1 MSAKFNKV
9 IEEVKHLNAQERALV
24 AHCLISSLETKQDD
38 GVDMAWA
45 ELAEKRYDELLTG
58 KVKSVSWK
66 RIIKEVKG

>member
-9 IEEVKHLNAQERALV
+9 IEGVKHLNAHERALV

-45 ELAEKRYDELLTG
+45 ELSEKRYDELLTG
-58 KVKSVSWK
+58 KVKSVSWEK
-66 RIIKEVKG
+66 IKKEVKG